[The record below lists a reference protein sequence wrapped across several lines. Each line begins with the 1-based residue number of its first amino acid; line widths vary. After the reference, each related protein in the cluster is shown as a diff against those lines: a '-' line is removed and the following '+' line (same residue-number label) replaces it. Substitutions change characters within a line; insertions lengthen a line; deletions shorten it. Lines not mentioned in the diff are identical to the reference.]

1 MLAGWV
7 TVKVEKPQGKWHGWW
22 GWEGQTV
29 VGPRAGPGHSA
40 GMGSSEGSPRL
51 SRGLWTGLTWSDLSF
66 TKTILLRE
74 ELRELRRATPMIIY
88 NDMISPGKHRLTLQG
103 KKKKKKKLGK
113 LRGFLC
119 IHSFNPP
126 NHPRTARRLFPFDRQ
141 RNWGTE
147 MWRLC
152 SSLVT
157 KLRFQPDSLQSEFEK
172 TESPMLSEAYIMIMS
187 RAREESAGL
196 GT

>member
-1 MLAGWV
+1 MRSSRKYQEALRWRTLALESDRSRFKSLLWPFQLCHFIVLSSIFLINMIQIDYTYLTRLLWISVTAVNTAFFNDLTSWV
-7 TVKVEKPQGKWHGWW
+7 ILGPLYRWW
-22 GWEGQTV
+22 
-29 VGPRAGPGHSA
+29 
-40 GMGSSEGSPRL
+40 
-51 SRGLWTGLTWSDLSF
+51 
-66 TKTILLRE
+66 
-74 ELRELRRATPMIIY
+74 
-88 NDMISPGKHRLTLQG
+88 
-103 KKKKKKKLGK
+103 
-113 LRGFLC
+113 
-119 IHSFNPP
+119 
-126 NHPRTARRLFPFDRQ
+126 
-141 RNWGTE
+141 NWGTE